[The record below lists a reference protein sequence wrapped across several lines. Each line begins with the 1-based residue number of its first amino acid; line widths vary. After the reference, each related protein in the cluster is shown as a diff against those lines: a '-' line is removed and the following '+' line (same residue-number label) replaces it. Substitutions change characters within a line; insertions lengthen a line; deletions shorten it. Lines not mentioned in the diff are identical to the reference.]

1 MRFQCG
7 LAGRPQHVP
16 RSATVSLHYQ
26 MHTAASGF
34 GASVNEDVSNINPV
48 QHTGRAFCWF
58 IQLRI
63 CHPVYFPEFW
73 KSGHK

>member
-1 MRFQCG
+1 
-7 LAGRPQHVP
+7 
-16 RSATVSLHYQ
+16 